1 MTDIV
6 SKPDYGSPIGN
17 AEGKSVSLSEQHQV
31 FFDDLEEKLNTNLL
45 GLQVQLTSYVV
56 ASLPAATTAGGLIFV
71 SDEAGG
77 AVPAF
82 SDGTNWLR
90 VTDRVTVSAPPPP

>member
-6 SKPDYGSPIGN
+6 SKPAHGDPIGDV
-17 AEGKSVSLSEQHQV
+17 EGKPVSISGQHQI

-45 GLQVQLTSYVV
+45 GFQVQLTSYVV
-56 ASLPAATTAGGLIFV
+56 DSLPDASIAGGLIFV
-71 SDEAGG
+71 SDEVGG

-90 VTDRVTVSAPPPP
+90 VTDRAIVSI

>member
-6 SKPDYGSPIGN
+6 SKPDHGAPIGN
-17 AEGKSVSLSEQHQV
+17 VEGKSVSISEQHQV

-45 GLQVQLTSYVV
+45 GFQVQLTSYVV
-56 ASLPAATTAGGLIFV
+56 ASLPDATTAGGLIFV
-71 SDEAGG
+71 SDETGG

-82 SDGTNWLR
+82 SDGLVWR
-90 VTDRVTVSAPPPP
+90 RCTDRAIIS